1 MKFLFLQLDLG
12 GGTPMWRISFTK
24 FLAFI
29 IIKNKKLFFSY
40 KIDDYG
46 YIFMNILN
54 KLKKKYLNIKNK
66 RRILSYQSLK

>member
-1 MKFLFLQLDLG
+1 
-12 GGTPMWRISFTK
+12 MWRISFTK

-66 RRILSYQSLK
+66 RRILSYRSLK